1 MKLFLSVISAER
13 NFDRSLSVT
22 LDQESGT
29 IGRKEGNTLIL
40 PDPKQWISS
49 QHAVI
54 KYQAPDYYITD
65 TSTNGILL
73 NQSPLGKGN
82 SKKLNDGDQFQI
94 GDYLISVQLIQEL
107 PYLVNRE
114 NDLLSDKSFVSDP
127 FHDFPDDPIEVMIRE
142 NEIWKDHSTP
152 SKDPLDLS
160 DLFPEEVNS
169 REVKTEIPPPPP
181 QKIPFPS
188 LPKEKSDQ
196 PPIQAPA
203 LKKVDI
209 FDDDDEDWAS
219 TSGIQKKPEVISS
232 PDRTDSTEPISIIP
246 RKAVKEATE
255 DRSKDELIKSFLQ
268 GLGLENSRLAEA
280 LNPQSFY
287 IAGKIIRESI
297 QGTQDVLN
305 GRAKIKNEMHLDLT
319 MIKST
324 QNNPIRF
331 SVSAEEA
338 LMKLLT
344 SQDKGYLEPEE
355 AIKEAF
361 DDIRAHQYA
370 VIAGMRT
377 ALLAILKRFD
387 PMQLEQRLQKL
398 SPSSSRLPLLKQAKL
413 WGLFER
419 LYQDIEREAK
429 DNFYHLFGQAFAE
442 TYEQEEQNIKKARRM
457 SD

>member
-1 MKLFLSVISAER
+1 MKLFLSVISAEK

-22 LDQESGT
+22 LNQEGGT
-29 IGRKEGNTLIL
+29 LGRKEGNTLIL
-40 PDPKQWISS
+40 PDPKQWISG

-65 TSTNGILL
+65 TSTNGVLL

-94 GDYLISVQLIQEL
+94 GGYLISVKLIQERSY
-107 PYLVNRE
+107 PVNQE
-114 NDLLSDKSFVSDP
+114 NDLLSDKSFISDP
-127 FHDFPDDPIEVMIRE
+127 FHDFPDDPIEVMIKE
-142 NEIWKDHSTP
+142 NELWKDHSTP

-160 DLFPEEVNS
+160 DLFPEDVNL
-169 REVKTEIPPPPP
+169 REEKIEIPPPPP
-181 QKIPFPS
+181 QKIPFPP
-188 LPKEKSDQ
+188 LKEKLDQ
-196 PPIQAPA
+196 RPIKTPA
-203 LKKVDI
+203 LKKADP
-209 FDDDDEDWAS
+209 FDDEDWPSAS
-219 TSGIQKKPEVISS
+219 DIQKKPETISAIN
-232 PDRTDSTEPISIIP
+232 RTDSPKPISNILP
-246 RKAVKEATE
+246 KAVKQSTE
-255 DRSKDELIKSFLQ
+255 DRSQDELIKNFLQ
-268 GLGLENSRLAEA
+268 GLGLENSRLAET

-287 IAGKIIRESI
+287 IVGKILRESI

-338 LMKLLT
+338 LTKLLT
-344 SQDKGYLEPEE
+344 SQDKGYLAPEE

-377 ALLAILKRFD
+377 ALLAILKRFE
-387 PMQLEQRLQKL
+387 PIQLEQRLQKL

-442 TYEQEEQNIKKARRM
+442 TYEQEEQNIKKARRL

>member
-1 MKLFLSVISAER
+1 MKLVLSVISAEG

-29 IGRKEGNTLIL
+29 LGRKEGNTLIL
-40 PDPKQWISS
+40 PDPKQWISG

-54 KYQAPDYYITD
+54 KYQSPDYYITD
-65 TSTNGILL
+65 ISTNGVLL
-73 NQSPLGKGN
+73 NQLPLGKDN

-94 GDYLISVQLIQEL
+94 GDYLISVKLIREP
-107 PYLVNRE
+107 PYSVNQE
-114 NDLLSDKSFVSDP
+114 NDILSDKSFISDP
-127 FHDFPDDPIEVMIRE
+127 FHDFPDDPIDVMIRE
-142 NEIWKDHSTP
+142 NEIWKDHQTP

-160 DLFPEEVNS
+160 DLFPEDVNL
-169 REVKTEIPPPPP
+169 REVKNEIPPPPP
-181 QKIPFPS
+181 QKVPFPH
-188 LPKEKSDQ
+188 LPKGKSDQ
-196 PPIQAPA
+196 PPA

-209 FDDDDEDWAS
+209 FDDEDWPS
-219 TSGIQKKPEVISS
+219 SSNTQKKQEVISS
-232 PDRTDSTEPISIIP
+232 INSTDVPKPISNIHP
-246 RKAVKEATE
+246 KAIKESIE
-255 DRSKDELIKSFLQ
+255 DRSQDELIKNFLL
-268 GLGLENSRLAEA
+268 GLGLENSLLAET

-287 IAGKIIRESI
+287 IVGKMIRESI
-297 QGTQDVLN
+297 QGAQDVLN

-331 SVSAEEA
+331 SISAEEA
-338 LMKLLT
+338 LIKLLT

-387 PMQLEQRLQKL
+387 PIQLEQRLQKS

-442 TYEQEEQNIKKARRM
+442 TYEQEEQNIKNARRM
-457 SD
+457 SH